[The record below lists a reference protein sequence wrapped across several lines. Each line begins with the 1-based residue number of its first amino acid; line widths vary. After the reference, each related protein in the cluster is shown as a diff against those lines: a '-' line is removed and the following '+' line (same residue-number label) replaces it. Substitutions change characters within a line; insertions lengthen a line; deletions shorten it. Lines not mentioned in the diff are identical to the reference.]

1 LRERSLNPSKHQG
14 SVLLRGIWFGSCSG
28 QCDMASLSPVCE
40 ARLESCKLLHDM
52 EPGDALIHTRCVCAA
67 RPSSHSPMCN
77 PSLATIQCA
86 DCFHR
91 GEPFTVEAA
100 AAGAST
106 RLAYSIRYEAADA
119 KLVNN
124 NFESALK
131 AKRLK
136 GGEPIS
142 AAGPYYPQVWPRSRP
157 LERLIVRL
165 GRLSPD
171 PF

>member
-1 LRERSLNPSKHQG
+1 MGRCAYTLTLAPS
-14 SVLLRGIWFGSCSG
+14 
-28 QCDMASLSPVCE
+28 P
-40 ARLESCKLLHDM
+40 
-52 EPGDALIHTRCVCAA
+52 T
-67 RPSSHSPMCN
+67 
-77 PSLATIQCA
+77 
-86 DCFHR
+86 
-91 GEPFTVEAA
+91 
-100 AAGAST
+100 
-106 RLAYSIRYEAADA
+106 EAADA